1 MAAYSTMS
9 VEQLTEIKEQLQKE
23 YDTFK
28 AQGLKLD
35 MSRGKPGRDQLDLS
49 VGMMNNLTSDDLV
62 KTASGADTRNYGMLD
77 GIPEAK
83 EFFAQL
89 LGVDASQVIIGGNS
103 SLNMMY
109 DTVARAMQF
118 GILGST
124 PWNKLDKVKFLC
136 PVPGYDRHFAICEL
150 FGIEMINIAMDENGP
165 DMDEVERLVSS
176 DASIKG
182 IWCVPKYSN
191 PTGIT
196 YSDEVVKRFAAL
208 KPAAKDFRIFW
219 DNAYC
224 VHHLGE
230 EQDELLNLYEEAA
243 KNGNEDIVYL
253 FASTSKVTFSGA
265 GVAAMAASPAN
276 FKDILKKM
284 TIQTIGYDKI
294 NQLRHCKF
302 LKNVEMLQ
310 EHMRKHAALIKP
322 KFDAV
327 LDTLSAELDGLGIA
341 SWSHPKGGYF
351 ISFDTMDGCAERV
364 GQLCKEAGVVLTP
377 VGATFPYGQDPNNRN
392 IRIAPTFPPIGE
404 LQQALDLFCIC
415 VKIASIEHI
424 IQNSDVICTIPDQVN
439 A

>member
-1 MAAYSTMS
+1 M
-9 VEQLTEIKEQLQKE
+9 
-23 YDTFK
+23 
-28 AQGLKLD
+28 
-35 MSRGKPGRDQLDLS
+35 
-49 VGMMNNLTSDDLV
+49 
-62 KTASGADTRNYGMLD
+62 
-77 GIPEAK
+77 
-83 EFFAQL
+83 
-89 LGVDASQVIIGGNS
+89 
-103 SLNMMY
+103 
-109 DTVARAMQF
+109 
-118 GILGST
+118 
-124 PWNKLDKVKFLC
+124 
-136 PVPGYDRHFAICEL
+136 
-150 FGIEMINIAMDENGP
+150 
-165 DMDEVERLVSS
+165 
-176 DASIKG
+176 
-182 IWCVPKYSN
+182 
-191 PTGIT
+191 
-196 YSDEVVKRFAAL
+196 VKRFAAL

-243 KNGNEDIVYL
+243 KNGNENIVYL

-265 GVAAMAASPAN
+265 GVAAMASSPAN
-276 FKDILKKM
+276 FKDILQKM